1 MSPLFGTSATSPG
14 EPAMFA
20 SGGEAVMSCAF
31 VRDQARANAL
41 VCSLLPSDAPYCLL
55 RSSSALCR
63 LCHIRR
69 VGCAHADREPVPGIG
84 QRFSPRQ
91 GRSLAIGIQVRLVP
105 CSEEIQ
111 SCRCLAELARFFG
124 VHVQAVCAAIDLR
137 YAGLDERDQ
146 SVIEAAGLHIVFNV

>member
-69 VGCAHADREPVPGIG
+69 VGCAHADREPVPGIDH
-84 QRFSPRQ
+84 RDCDRDIRQ
-91 GRSLAIGIQVRLVP
+91 LLLV
-105 CSEEIQ
+105 
-111 SCRCLAELARFFG
+111 ELAP
-124 VHVQAVCAAIDLR
+124 
-137 YAGLDERDQ
+137 GL
-146 SVIEAAGLHIVFNV
+146 